1 MNTNY
6 IVIHEAGRDTY
17 VLPSNKFG
25 ITLIE
30 IISII
35 PAACYE
41 IVVKSGKRTVLRR
54 TVSLDAIDAIKTQL
68 LHDIDE
74 DLA

>member
-1 MNTNY
+1 MNTNCT
-6 IVIHEAGRDTY
+6 VIHEAERDTY

-30 IISII
+30 VVSIV

-41 IVVKSGKRTVLRR
+41 IVVKSGKRKIFSRAG
-54 TVSLDAIDAIKTQL
+54 SSDAIDAIKTQL
-68 LHDIDE
+68 LHDIGE